1 MSYLFDTLQLA
12 VVRTPVLGSRTVAL
26 ASLQK
31 YAILIEKHFAT
42 INISLSSPAIYVNM
56 QIFSDET
63 IFTRSLDNICTV
75 SFEHTRLQCLMKISL
90 LYIQLNLERSTKMQH
105 SDTSCLTLGLASSL
119 IFSISSRES
128 MSRYRTMCGL
138 SHSSSSFMGL
148 SRRRGFLLPFWQ
160 RQNKR
165 LRLASFQKI
174 ETKCL
179 VNVSFFINIVS
190 RNSRIK
196 TFKINHSHLVNL
208 E

>member
-1 MSYLFDTLQLA
+1 
-12 VVRTPVLGSRTVAL
+12 
-26 ASLQK
+26 
-31 YAILIEKHFAT
+31 
-42 INISLSSPAIYVNM
+42 M

-63 IFTRSLDNICTV
+63 IFIRSEDNICTV
-75 SFEHTRLQCLMKISL
+75 SFEYIRLQCLMKISL
-90 LYIQLNLERSTKMQH
+90 VYIQPNLEGSTKMQH

-119 IFSISSRES
+119 IFSISPRES
-128 MSRYRTMCGL
+128 MSRYRTMYGL
-138 SHSSSSFMGL
+138 SHSSSSFMGF

-165 LRLASFQKI
+165 LRLTSFQKQKI

-179 VNVSFFINIVS
+179 VYVSFFIDIVS

-196 TFKINHSHLVNL
+196 TFKINHSHLVSL